1 MVFLLIKFISLS
13 CLTFTKHNH
22 NHFVLILLLTVA
34 YCVDHSFHF
43 FNIKKTKLWIPWCH
57 FHMWFLPLCHLHSML
72 FPLPLLFP
80 SCCLAQHLPPNMTAS
95 VVLTNTP
102 LSCFFSLQG
111 SNPPLITSFKLL
123 SHTDTEV

>member
-1 MVFLLIKFISLS
+1 MMSFSYVISSPLS
-13 CLTFTKHNH
+13 P
-22 NHFVLILLLTVA
+22 
-34 YCVDHSFHF
+34 SFHA
-43 FNIKKTKLWIPWCH
+43 L
-57 FHMWFLPLCHLHSML
+57 S
-72 FPLPLLFP
+72 LPLLFP